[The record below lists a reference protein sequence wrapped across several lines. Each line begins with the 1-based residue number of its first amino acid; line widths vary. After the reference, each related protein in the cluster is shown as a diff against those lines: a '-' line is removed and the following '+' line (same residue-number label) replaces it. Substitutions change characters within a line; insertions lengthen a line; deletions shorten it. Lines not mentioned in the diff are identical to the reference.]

1 MQKKYKAVLFDL
13 LTALLDSWTV
23 WNKIAGDEAAGAA
36 WRKAY
41 LNRTYACGAYR
52 PYTLLVQEAAADIG
66 LPASKASALEANWHQ
81 LQPWSAVR
89 STLMALP
96 SNIKKGIVTNCS
108 ETLGYA
114 AAANVGVAF
123 DVVVTSERAG
133 FYKPDPRPYQLALD
147 ELGTTAEETLFVA
160 GSAFDLF
167 GTAQIGM
174 DTFWHNRIG
183 MQAPANMPTPIAT
196 EKTLEK
202 LVQYF

>member
-1 MQKKYKAVLFDL
+1 MHKKYKAVLFDL

-23 WNKIAGDEAAGAA
+23 WNKVAGDAALGAA

-52 PYTLLVQEAAADIG
+52 PYTVLVQEAATDVG
-66 LPASKASALEANWHQ
+66 LPPAKAAELEQRWQ
-81 LQPWSAVR
+81 ELQPWPGVQT
-89 STLMALP
+89 TLMALP
-96 SNIKKGIVTNCS
+96 SNIKKGVVTNCS

-123 DVVVTSERAG
+123 DVVVTSERVG

-147 ELGTTAEETLFVA
+147 ELGVAAAETLFVA

-167 GTAQIGM
+167 GTSKLGM
-174 DTFWHNRIG
+174 DTFWHNQID
-183 MQAPANMPTPIAT
+183 MQAPDNMPTPIAT